1 MKANLRKTKIV
12 GTIGPASENKLE
24 ELFKAGL
31 NVTRINYSHGSWEE
45 QSEKT
50 ETVLRLRK
58 ELDLP
63 IALLLDM
70 QGPEIRTGMLV
81 TGKNEKIK
89 LEDGQKFTLVNED
102 IVGDKDKVSVTY
114 KELYKDVKPGSK
126 VLIDDGAIELV
137 VDEIV
142 NKDIVCTVVHGNG
155 LGSRKTI
162 NLPGTA
168 VKLPAL
174 KEKDINDL
182 KTACEHDYDYVA
194 VSFTRN
200 TDDIA
205 QVRKVLDENGGKD
218 IKIITKVENVEGL
231 ENMEEIVEKADVQM
245 IARGD
250 MATETDF
257 TEPPIM
263 QKKFIKLSNKASK
276 PAITATQMLESMTY
290 NPLPTRAEASDVAN
304 AIYDRTSAIMLS
316 GECAMGKYPVE
327 CVETMVKIAN
337 KVEKDIDYWKRFR
350 NNTNI
355 DIDNL
360 EDKIAYSTCVM
371 AMNLNADAIICY
383 TNTGDSARRL
393 AGLGAG
399 CPILA
404 ITDNRRTFNQ
414 LAIAWN
420 VTPIFIEKK
429 DDINKIVEEGIEK
442 LKQKDILEKGDMVVV
457 AGGTKWLESAE
468 ESKIIGGIARI

>member
-1 MKANLRKTKIV
+1 MKECIRKTKIV
-12 GTIGPASENKLE
+12 GTIGPASEHKLK
-24 ELFKAGL
+24 ELIEAGL
-31 NVTRINYSHGSWEE
+31 GVTRINYSHGSWDE

-50 ETVLRLRK
+50 EEIIRLRK
-58 ELDLP
+58 EMDVP
-63 IALLLDM
+63 VALLLDM

-102 IVGDKDKVSVTY
+102 IVGDKDKVSVSY
-114 KELYKDVKPGSK
+114 KELYKDVKPGAK

-142 NKDIVCTVVHGNG
+142 DKDIVCTVVHGNG

-168 VKLPAL
+168 VRLPAL

-194 VSFTRN
+194 MSFTRN
-200 TDDIA
+200 KDDID

-231 ENMEEIVEKADVQM
+231 ENMEEIVQNADVQM

-257 TEPPIM
+257 TEPPVM
-263 QKKFIKLSNKASK
+263 QKKFIKLSNKANK

-337 KVEKDIDYWKRFR
+337 RVEKEIDYWKRFR
-350 NNTNI
+350 NNDNI
-355 DIDNL
+355 DLSDF
-360 EDKIAYSTCVM
+360 ETKIAYSTCVT
-371 AMNLNADAIICY
+371 AMNMEADAIVCY
-383 TNTGDSARRL
+383 TNSGDSARKL

-414 LAIAWN
+414 LAIVWN
-420 VTPIFIEKK
+420 VTPIYVENKK
-429 DDINKIVEEGIEK
+429 I
-442 LKQKDILEKGDMVVV
+442 
-457 AGGTKWLESAE
+457 
-468 ESKIIGGIARI
+468 